1 MSLYSRAS
9 MTLKPNDGVSE
20 GIDISEGVLE
30 KETNSLLFSILLSDI
45 EKFLRIREVT
55 INKGIFI
62 ILLAFAD
69 DIALVAEIEAEYQN
83 MLKAPT

>member
-1 MSLYSRAS
+1 MK
-9 MTLKPNDGVSE
+9 LKPNDGVSE
-20 GIDISEGVLE
+20 GTDISEDVLE
-30 KETNSLLFSILLSDI
+30 KVTNSLLFSILLSDI